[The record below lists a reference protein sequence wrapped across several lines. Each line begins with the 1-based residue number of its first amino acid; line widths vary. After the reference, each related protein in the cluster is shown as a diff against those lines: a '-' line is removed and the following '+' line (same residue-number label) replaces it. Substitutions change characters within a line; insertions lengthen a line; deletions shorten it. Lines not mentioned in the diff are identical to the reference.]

1 MKLLISFF
9 VDAPLS
15 SRLDMMH
22 ELCHISSFDTI
33 WFVEYN
39 KTLFS
44 RMNLQVKEALLEK
57 CVELEQTAKDQ
68 ATDNAILDQ
77 LRKVFNFNTRIS
89 IGGNFTHLIM
99 NGSIRCMLYLKWV
112 NIGSNGLNVLK
123 VPQSV
128 SIA

>member
-15 SRLDMMH
+15 SRLDMTH
-22 ELCHISSFDTI
+22 ELCHVSSFDTI

-77 LRKVFNFNTRIS
+77 LRKV
-89 IGGNFTHLIM
+89 
-99 NGSIRCMLYLKWV
+99 
-112 NIGSNGLNVLK
+112 
-123 VPQSV
+123 
-128 SIA
+128 